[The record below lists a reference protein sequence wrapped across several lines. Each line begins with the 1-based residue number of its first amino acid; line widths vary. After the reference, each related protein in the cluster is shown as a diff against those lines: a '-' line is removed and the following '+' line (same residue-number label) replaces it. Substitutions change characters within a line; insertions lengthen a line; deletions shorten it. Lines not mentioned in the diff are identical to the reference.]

1 MIFSLEIDLVKTILF
16 LLAAIFPVLSLLQK
30 KIIVHYRI
38 FIVNILFIHLVLLII
53 ITFKLHH
60 YLRDELNIP
69 NTITYLFG
77 TIPFIILFINH
88 KALLKSQ
95 ETIFLII
102 SIILL
107 GVAVSLDLLSDGKI
121 IVIYNSDFI
130 EEIFRIAGAFCW
142 LIYNYFLFI
151 RIKRLK

>member
-16 LLAAIFPVLSLLQK
+16 LLAAIFPVLSFLQK

-77 TIPFIILFINH
+77 TIPFIILFINQR
-88 KALLKSQ
+88 ALLKSQ

-107 GVAVSLDLLSDGKI
+107 CVAVSLDLLSDGKI
-121 IVIYNSDFI
+121 IVIDNSDFI
-130 EEIFRIAGAFCW
+130 EEIFRIAGAFSW